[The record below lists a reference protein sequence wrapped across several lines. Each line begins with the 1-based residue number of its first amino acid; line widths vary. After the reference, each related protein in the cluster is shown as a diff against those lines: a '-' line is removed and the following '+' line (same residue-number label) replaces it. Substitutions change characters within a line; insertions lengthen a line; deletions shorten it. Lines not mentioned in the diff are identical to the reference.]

1 MSVPNKLPARPFPVV
16 PPPPPP
22 EATGVVP
29 IFQRRRT
36 LIEDPHGAAIQSAE
50 SVVTSSMLQGALF
63 TCAGIT
69 LWAAYDIATSSSNA
83 PRWLGFAAALL
94 GVALVVF
101 AIRAG
106 RTASI
111 IAQRLTATGS
121 EPRHA
126 EVAASREGKRDLVIV
141 RFAAVLAP
149 AYAIFGIAKIQ
160 TASLPLLAAAVL
172 FCVAAVTFARR
183 TADRLGN
190 ARYATR
196 AVGFR
201 EDRAS

>member
-1 MSVPNKLPARPFPVV
+1 M

-22 EATGVVP
+22 EALDVVP
-29 IFQRRRT
+29 LFQRRRT
-36 LIEDPHGAAIQSAE
+36 LLEDPQGAAVHSAE
-50 SVVTSSMLQGALF
+50 GIVTHSLLQGALF

-69 LWAAYDIATSSSNA
+69 LWAAYDIATHSKVA

-94 GVALVVF
+94 GIALVVL
-101 AIRAG
+101 AGRAG
-106 RTASI
+106 RNAGR

-126 EVAASREGKRDLVIV
+126 EVTASREGKRDLVLV
-141 RFAAVLAP
+141 RAAAALAP
-149 AYAIFGIAKIQ
+149 AYAVFGVAKLQ
-160 TASLPLLAAAVL
+160 LASLPLLAAAAL
-172 FCVAAVTFARR
+172 FTFAAITFARR
-183 TADRLGN
+183 AADRLGK

-196 AVGFR
+196 VVGFR